1 MKKLLL
7 LLVFLVTCSISWAQ
21 SCSSPFTPDRRFAF
35 YDVATK
41 TQITSSFLCV
51 GQQIRVKDASTPRTQ
66 GAIYYQWSTTGYPCT
81 SFKDTTSFFTP
92 QTAGDLY
99 LTINIQNSVPGN
111 SGALV
116 SPNPF
121 LVRPASEPEFSL
133 QGCGPDLVTV
143 TVTDKVYDTY
153 LVQVGTGAS
162 LPILRN
168 TPLSLPVSGTTAI
181 TVTGQYAG
189 ATPCR
194 GVRTRSFTPQPQPRQ
209 PIIQRLTVQN
219 DGGLEFQFGA
229 LQPEYR
235 YAIQVNEGAGDYRTV
250 ANVATPVA
258 GYIVPNLP
266 KVGCYRLLLSDACQ
280 TSIALSS
287 ADICSISLTAASSN
301 GRNRLT
307 WTTSQGGS
315 FEVSR
320 NGTLLTRLPAGTTQ
334 YEDTAAA
341 CGVAYTYRV
350 AAVSGAISSVSNEAP
365 VSTTAGPASAAPRLE
380 QVSFNLRNQVEVTTE
395 LLRGPGGGQ
404 YTYFRNGTELLTSAN
419 RTTLDSLATIRFA
432 EPLCYT
438 VRLLDACGN
447 RSASSAPLCPVLL
460 EARAAG
466 RDSTQIRLR
475 WTPLGGLSP
484 TALVRYTVITL
495 SATNNELS
503 RVPVNGLTYLDLQ
516 PPQDQQV
523 LRYRI
528 EAAGSGLQRPSYS
541 NIATVVRPLKLF
553 VPTAF
558 TPNGDGLNDVLEL
571 KGRYLNN
578 FRFVVIDRNGQ
589 EVFRASNRT
598 QTWDGRIG
606 STAPV
611 PGAYVWRFEAID
623 QDGQRVTQHGTVT
636 IVR

>member
-35 YDVATK
+35 FDVATK

-81 SFKDTTSFFTP
+81 AFTDTSSFFTP

-121 LVRPASEPEFSL
+121 LVRPASEPEFTL
-133 QGCGPDLVTV
+133 QGCGPNLVTV

-153 LVQVGTGAS
+153 LVQVGTGAP

-181 TVTGQYAG
+181 TITGQYAG
-189 ATPCR
+189 ATPCKGIR
-194 GVRTRSFTPQPQPRQ
+194 SRSFTPPPQPRQ
-209 PIIQRLTVQN
+209 PTLQRLTVQN
-219 DGGLEFQFGA
+219 DGSLAFQFGA
-229 LQPEYR
+229 LQPEYQ
-235 YAIQVNEGAGDYRTV
+235 YSLQLNAAGTYRTV
-250 ANVATPVA
+250 ATVAPSL
-258 GYIVPNLP
+258 GSYSLPNATLP
-266 KVGCYRLLLSDACQ
+266 GCYRLLLSDACQ

-287 ADICSISLTAASSN
+287 ADICSVSLTAASSN
-301 GRNRLT
+301 GRNRLS
-307 WTTSQGGS
+307 WTTSQAGS

-334 YEDTAAA
+334 YEDTTAA

-350 AAVSGAISSVSNEAP
+350 AAVSGAISSVSNEALI
-365 VSTTAGPASAAPRLE
+365 STTAGPVPAAPRLE
-380 QVSFNLRNQVEVTTE
+380 QASFTLRNQVEITTE

-419 RTTLDSLATIRFA
+419 RTILDSLATINFA

-447 RSASSAPLCPVLL
+447 RSGSSTPLCPVLL

-484 TALVRYTVITL
+484 TASVRYTVITL
-495 SATNNELS
+495 SATNSELS

-516 PPQDQQV
+516 PPLDQQV

-528 EAAGSGLQRPSYS
+528 EAAGSGLGKPSYS
-541 NIATVVRPLKLF
+541 NIATVSRPLKLF

-589 EVFRASNRT
+589 EVFRANNRT